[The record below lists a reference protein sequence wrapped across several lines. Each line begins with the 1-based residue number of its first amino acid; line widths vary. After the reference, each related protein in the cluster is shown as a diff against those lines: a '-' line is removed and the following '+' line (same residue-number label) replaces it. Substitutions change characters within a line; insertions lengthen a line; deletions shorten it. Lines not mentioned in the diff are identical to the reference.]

1 MMKWETGWAL
11 LDIIFV
17 QSPIQM
23 IRDHFAT
30 QLIEIND
37 GNIAIADHV
46 IVQKVEVNVCVG
58 IQIIIISNIAWAAN
72 RNFKIKK
79 IGF

>member
-1 MMKWETGWAL
+1 M
-11 LDIIFV
+11 
-17 QSPIQM
+17 QSLIQM

-30 QLIEIND
+30 QLIQTND

-58 IQIIIISNIAWAAN
+58 IHIIILSNIGWAAN
-72 RNFKIKK
+72 LNFKIKK
-79 IGF
+79 IDF